1 MEEGT
6 NTWRGFGEKLLLEH
20 IRKRQKNNAIV
31 YQRILFKKVNNQIN
45 HWIGQRFPHTK
56 VKSKLTNLE
65 SAHLI
70 WMQTCRLLY
79 TQILKEYLRLCSE
92 ERAQGLQWLVTYIQS
107 LFEINIIY

>member
-6 NTWRGFGEKLLLEH
+6 NTWHGFGEKLLLEH
-20 IRKRQKNNAIV
+20 IHKRQKNNAIV

-70 WMQTCRLLY
+70 RMQTCTDFY
-79 TQILKEYLRLCSE
+79 ILKYSKNILDYVLKKEHKVCS
-92 ERAQGLQWLVTYIQS
+92 GL
-107 LFEINIIY
+107 